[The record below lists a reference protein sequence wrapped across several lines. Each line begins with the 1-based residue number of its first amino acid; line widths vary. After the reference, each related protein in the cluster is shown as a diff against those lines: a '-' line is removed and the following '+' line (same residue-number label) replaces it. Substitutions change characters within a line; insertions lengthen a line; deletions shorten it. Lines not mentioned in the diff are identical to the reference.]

1 MSRND
6 LLVVLTRRNGAR
18 RTIKVIDVAEILEH
32 WHAGRE
38 AGIDRYLRSFETG
51 TMPEPICGE
60 RVKKL
65 ALPVIQWV

>member
-1 MSRND
+1 M
-6 LLVVLTRRNGAR
+6 
-18 RTIKVIDVAEILEH
+18 KVIDVAEILEH